1 MSFGSNRDATY
12 QMTRLA
18 NTLDEMNR
26 KLTRALLDLE
36 RINRR
41 LDAEKT
47 QAAAAEQAQATDAE
61 GEPPHAKAAS

>member
-1 MSFGSNRDATY
+1 MSFGTNRDATY

-41 LDAEKT
+41 LDAEKAQAEAAEPA
-47 QAAAAEQAQATDAE
+47 QAAEAEAE
-61 GEPPHAKAAS
+61 PSRAKAAS

>member
-41 LDAEKT
+41 LDA
-47 QAAAAEQAQATDAE
+47 AEAQAQAQAQAQTQAE
-61 GEPPHAKAAS
+61 HAEPPRAEVAS

>member
-1 MSFGSNRDATY
+1 MSFGTNRDATY

-47 QAAAAEQAQATDAE
+47 QAEAAEQVRAADSE

>member
-18 NTLDEMNR
+18 NNLDEMNR
-26 KLTRALLDLE
+26 KLTRELLDLE

-41 LDAEKT
+41 LDAEKA
-47 QAAAAEQAQATDAE
+47 QAEAAEPARAADAE

>member
-1 MSFGSNRDATY
+1 MAYGSNRDATY

-41 LDAEKT
+41 LDAEN
-47 QAAAAEQAQATDAE
+47 AQAPAEDAE
-61 GEPPHAKAAS
+61 PPRAKAAS

>member
-1 MSFGSNRDATY
+1 MPYGSNRDTTY
-12 QMTRLA
+12 QITRLA

-41 LDAEKT
+41 LDAEKA
-47 QAAAAEQAQATDAE
+47 QAEAAEQVRAADAE

>member
-41 LDAEKT
+41 LDAEKA
-47 QAAAAEQAQATDAE
+47 QAEAAEHARTADAE
-61 GEPPHAKAAS
+61 GEPPRAKAAS